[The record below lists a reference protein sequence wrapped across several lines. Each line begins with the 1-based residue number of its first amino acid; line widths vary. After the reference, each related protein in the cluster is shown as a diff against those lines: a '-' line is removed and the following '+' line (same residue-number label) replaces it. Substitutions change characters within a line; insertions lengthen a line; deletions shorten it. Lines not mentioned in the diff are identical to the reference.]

1 MVMFKIQKLLQPFIL
16 SGVLCIGQ
24 YARAEE
30 EDVSRFVTI
39 IDGGSNPAAAPAAP
53 TASPPTDAP
62 TSTAKSSNPS
72 IESGQNP
79 PVSSTER
86 LQSEPIISPST
97 PPKSVNSANLDTQ
110 SPIKIANTA
119 ELSVEM
125 LPGKSVS
132 IGSQVSFRIKSKK
145 AGYVVLID
153 IDANGKLTQIFP
165 NVASLTRNFR
175 PNANY
180 IKPGAPLLVPN
191 LANAEGIAYVVSP
204 PAGNAMVVAMWSE
217 QAVQILDLP
226 DIPHE
231 MAGHDEALNYLTKWA
246 SQLRIPESTTNRL
259 HEAKWSFDAKT
270 YSIQ

>member
-1 MVMFKIQKLLQPFIL
+1 
-16 SGVLCIGQ
+16 
-24 YARAEE
+24 
-30 EDVSRFVTI
+30 
-39 IDGGSNPAAAPAAP
+39 
-53 TASPPTDAP
+53 
-62 TSTAKSSNPS
+62 
-72 IESGQNP
+72 
-79 PVSSTER
+79 
-86 LQSEPIISPST
+86 
-97 PPKSVNSANLDTQ
+97 
-110 SPIKIANTA
+110 
-119 ELSVEM
+119 M

-191 LANAEGIAYVVSP
+191 LANAEGMAYVVSP

-226 DIPHE
+226 DIPPE
-231 MAGHDEALNYLTKWA
+231 MAGQDEALNYLAKWA

-259 HEAKWSFDAKT
+259 REAKWSFDAKT

>member
-1 MVMFKIQKLLQPFIL
+1 MFKIQKLLQPFIL
-16 SGVLCIGQ
+16 SGVLCIAQ
-24 YARAEE
+24 YARAE

-39 IDGGSNPAAAPAAP
+39 IDGASNPAAAPAAP
-53 TASPPTDAP
+53 TASPPTGAP
-62 TSTAKSSNPS
+62 TSTAKSSNSS
-72 IESGQNP
+72 IESSQNP
-79 PVSSTER
+79 PSTER

-110 SPIKIANTA
+110 SSIKIANTA

-165 NVASLTRNFR
+165 NIASLTRNFR

-180 IKPGAPLLVPN
+180 IKPGTPLLVPN
-191 LANAEGIAYVVSP
+191 LAEARGIA
-204 PAGNAMVVAMWSE
+204 
-217 QAVQILDLP
+217 
-226 DIPHE
+226 
-231 MAGHDEALNYLTKWA
+231 
-246 SQLRIPESTTNRL
+246 
-259 HEAKWSFDAKT
+259 
-270 YSIQ
+270 

>member
-1 MVMFKIQKLLQPFIL
+1 
-16 SGVLCIGQ
+16 
-24 YARAEE
+24 
-30 EDVSRFVTI
+30 
-39 IDGGSNPAAAPAAP
+39 
-53 TASPPTDAP
+53 
-62 TSTAKSSNPS
+62 
-72 IESGQNP
+72 
-79 PVSSTER
+79 
-86 LQSEPIISPST
+86 
-97 PPKSVNSANLDTQ
+97 
-110 SPIKIANTA
+110 
-119 ELSVEM
+119 M

-165 NVASLTRNFR
+165 TVASLTRNSR

-180 IKPGAPLLVPN
+180 IKPGVPLLVPN

-226 DIPHE
+226 DIPPE
-231 MAGHDEALNYLTKWA
+231 MAGQDEALNYLTKWA

>member
-1 MVMFKIQKLLQPFIL
+1 MFKIQKLLQPFIL

-30 EDVSRFVTI
+30 EDASRFVTI

-62 TSTAKSSNPS
+62 TSTAKSSNSS

-110 SPIKIANTA
+110 SPIIANTA

-226 DIPHE
+226 DIPPE
-231 MAGHDEALNYLTKWA
+231 MAGQDEALNYLAKWA

>member
-1 MVMFKIQKLLQPFIL
+1 MVMFKVQKLLQPFIL

-30 EDVSRFVTI
+30 DVSRFVTI
-39 IDGGSNPAAAPAAP
+39 LDGASNPAAAP

-79 PVSSTER
+79 AVSSTER
-86 LQSEPIISPST
+86 LQSEPITSPST

-165 NVASLTRNFR
+165 NVASLTRSFR

-180 IKPGAPLLVPN
+180 IKPGVPLLVPN
-191 LANAEGIAYVVSP
+191 LANAEGMAYVVSP

-226 DIPHE
+226 DIPPE
-231 MAGHDEALNYLTKWA
+231 MAGQDKALNYLAKWA

>member
-30 EDVSRFVTI
+30 DVSRFVTI
-39 IDGGSNPAAAPAAP
+39 IDGASNPAAAPAAP

-79 PVSSTER
+79 AVSSTER

-97 PPKSVNSANLDTQ
+97 PKSVNSANLDTQ

-165 NVASLTRNFR
+165 TVASLTRNFR

-191 LANAEGIAYVVSP
+191 LANAEGMAYVVSP
-204 PAGNAMVVAMWSE
+204 PAGKAMVVAMWSE

-226 DIPHE
+226 DIPPE
-231 MAGHDEALNYLTKWA
+231 MAGQDEALTYLAKWA

>member
-30 EDVSRFVTI
+30 DVSRFVTI
-39 IDGGSNPAAAPAAP
+39 LDGASNPAAAPAAP

-62 TSTAKSSNPS
+62 TSTAKSSSSS

-79 PVSSTER
+79 AVSSTER

-97 PPKSVNSANLDTQ
+97 PPKSVNSANLGTQ

-165 NVASLTRNFR
+165 TVASLTRNFR

-191 LANAEGIAYVVSP
+191 LANAEGMAYVVSP

-226 DIPHE
+226 DIPPE
-231 MAGHDEALNYLTKWA
+231 MAGQDAALNYLAKWA

-259 HEAKWSFDAKT
+259 REAKWSFDAKT

>member
-1 MVMFKIQKLLQPFIL
+1 
-16 SGVLCIGQ
+16 
-24 YARAEE
+24 
-30 EDVSRFVTI
+30 
-39 IDGGSNPAAAPAAP
+39 
-53 TASPPTDAP
+53 
-62 TSTAKSSNPS
+62 
-72 IESGQNP
+72 
-79 PVSSTER
+79 
-86 LQSEPIISPST
+86 
-97 PPKSVNSANLDTQ
+97 
-110 SPIKIANTA
+110 
-119 ELSVEM
+119 M

-165 NVASLTRNFR
+165 TVASLTRNFR

-191 LANAEGIAYVVSP
+191 LANAEGMAYVVSP

-226 DIPHE
+226 DIPPE
-231 MAGHDEALNYLTKWA
+231 MAGQDKALNYLAKWA

>member
-1 MVMFKIQKLLQPFIL
+1 MFKIQKLLQPFIL

-30 EDVSRFVTI
+30 DLSRFFTI
-39 IDGGSNPAAAPAAP
+39 LDDASNPAAAPAAP

-62 TSTAKSSNPS
+62 TSTAKSSSSS

-79 PVSSTER
+79 AASSTER

-226 DIPHE
+226 DIPPE
-231 MAGHDEALNYLTKWA
+231 MAGQDEALNYLAKWA